1 MERAI
6 TRRTLIGIAAAG
18 GCLCSAAAQQ
28 PSCCLTAPV
37 PDGSITAGPKT
48 ISIDLRQAPSL
59 GTVGGSAMLAGQ
71 GIIIVRPE
79 ESRYVALASKCTH
92 GGVVVTYN
100 HRKRFL
106 QCNSFG
112 HSIFMLDGSV
122 EKGPAK
128 RPLKVYP
135 ATVNNGRLEIEL

>member
-1 MERAI
+1 
-6 TRRTLIGIAAAG
+6 
-18 GCLCSAAAQQ
+18 
-28 PSCCLTAPV
+28 
-37 PDGSITAGPKT
+37 
-48 ISIDLRQAPSL
+48 
-59 GTVGGSAMLAGQ
+59 MLAGQ

-92 GGVVVTYN
+92 GGVIVTYN
-100 HRKRFL
+100 HRKGFL

-135 ATVNNGRLEIEL
+135 VTVDNGRLEIEL